1 MTNMLVTTQQ
11 QGLQKE
17 HRLKKQT
24 NPKSSSDSVPLCQLT
39 LTEALS
45 LPIRGAANILQ
56 PADDFA
62 LSPPFAH
69 CVQST
74 DSIYR
79 PLKMIQTFIAL
90 LTEQSTTEMK
100 YRRNKADIFYLKVLL
115 LMSQLV
121 HIVGSD
127 FHRFSSIFTKAVKIH
142 FTSVTGEMGSL
153 NIKGQIVD
161 GH

>member
-1 MTNMLVTTQQ
+1 MTNMLMTTQQ

-17 HRLKKQT
+17 HRLKTKQT
-24 NPKSSSDSVPLCQLT
+24 PIQLRFCSVVP
-39 LTEALS
+39 ADIDGSPS
-45 LPIRGAANILQ
+45 LPIRGASNILQ

-90 LTEQSTTEMK
+90 LNEQSTTEMK

-127 FHRFSSIFTKAVKIH
+127 FHRFGSIFTKAVKIH